1 MASWTNA
8 NIRSSYLW
16 FYQGLVE
23 KEIEER
29 MNEMFSILDL
39 SGIELGNYYLSFRT
53 LAINWQHIKRRS
65 TFFVMIFIY
74 LTQTRY
80 N

>member
-1 MASWTNA
+1 MNA
-8 NIRSSYLW
+8 NVRSSYLW

-53 LAINWQHIKRRS
+53 LAINWQHIKRCS
-65 TFFVMIFIY
+65 TSFVMILIY
-74 LTQTRY
+74 LK
-80 N
+80 

>member
-39 SGIELGNYYLSFRT
+39 SGIKLEDLLPIFSNIGNQLATYQTTLYFRCYDFDPFDAN
-53 LAINWQHIKRRS
+53 AI
-65 TFFVMIFIY
+65 
-74 LTQTRY
+74 
-80 N
+80 